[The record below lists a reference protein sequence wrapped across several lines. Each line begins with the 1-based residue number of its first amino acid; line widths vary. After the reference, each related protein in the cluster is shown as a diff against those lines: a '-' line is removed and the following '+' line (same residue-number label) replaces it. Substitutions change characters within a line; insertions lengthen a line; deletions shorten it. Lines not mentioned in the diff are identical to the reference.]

1 MVKSHGPGQLHLSC
15 PRRYGVSSSW
25 PVSVATMTPHQDN
38 VGCLWSPTGD
48 HLFQL
53 VEVQSGGL
61 STRTV
66 ADRCRY
72 CGSFAFPTQRG
83 RDQSH
88 DELGRPAEG

>member
-1 MVKSHGPGQLHLSC
+1 MWRVVAG
-15 PRRYGVSSSW
+15 
-25 PVSVATMTPHQDN
+25 PVSVAIMAPHHET

-53 VEVQSGGL
+53 VEVDNGGR

-72 CGSFAFPTQRG
+72 CGSFAFPAQRG
-83 RDQSH
+83 RDPHH
-88 DELGRPAEG
+88 DSSGRPAEA